1 MSRQVKFNVLGG
13 PFNGYAPRQ
22 SITNYKDSEV
32 VNMRRVLVRSRS
44 ALNVKDTIN
53 MRGRVLTPFRAANN
67 LGDFLG
73 RKYYVDGSEPNPE
86 SADRPGYARLIG
98 SVMGRPDATG
108 IQGASCNP
116 KFVADSSDYIKFKR
130 QSATN
135 RNFNDLAFGG
145 YNNAAYSRI
154 KMNF

>member
-1 MSRQVKFNVLGG
+1 MPQVNFNILGG
-13 PFNGYAPRQ
+13 PFNGYSPQ
-22 SITNYKDSEV
+22 QTITNYKDSDV
-32 VNMRRVLVRSRS
+32 INMRRVLIRSRS

-53 MRGRVLTPFRAANN
+53 NKGRVLTPFRAANN

-73 RKYYVDGSEPNPE
+73 RQYYVDGSEPNPQ
-86 SADRPGYARLIG
+86 SASRPGYARLIG
-98 SVMGRPDATG
+98 SAISNRDGTG
-108 IQGASCNP
+108 VTGASCNP
-116 KFVADSSDYIKFKR
+116 KFVSDSSDYIKFKR

>member
-1 MSRQVKFNVLGG
+1 MPQVSFNILGG
-13 PFNGYAPRQ
+13 PFNGYSPQ
-22 SITNYKDSEV
+22 QTITNYKDSNV
-32 VNMRRVLVRSRS
+32 INMRKVLVRSRS
-44 ALNVKDTIN
+44 ALNVRDTIN
-53 MRGRVLTPFRAANN
+53 DRGRVLTPFRAANN

-73 RKYYVDGSEPNPE
+73 RKYYVDGSEPNPQ
-86 SADRPGYARLIG
+86 SASRPGYARLIG
-98 SVMGRPDATG
+98 SVMSKRDSTG
-108 IQGASCNP
+108 ITGASCNP
-116 KFVADSSDYIKFKR
+116 KFVSDSSDYIKFKR

>member
-1 MSRQVKFNVLGG
+1 MSRQVSFSVLGG

-22 SITNYKDSEV
+22 TITNYKDSEV
-32 VNMRRVLVRSRS
+32 INMRRVLVRSRS
-44 ALNVKDTIN
+44 ALNVRDTIN
-53 MRGRVLTPFRAANN
+53 GRGRALTPFRAANN

-73 RKYYVDGSEPNPE
+73 RKYYVDGSQPNPQ
-86 SADRPGYARLIG
+86 SASRPGYGRLIG
-98 SVMGRPDATG
+98 SIIGKPDGTG
-108 IQGASCNP
+108 VQGAACNP
-116 KFVADSSDYIKFKR
+116 KFVSDSSEYIKFKR
-130 QSATN
+130 QTATN

>member
-1 MSRQVKFNVLGG
+1 MPQVSFNILGG
-13 PFNGYAPRQ
+13 PFNGYAPKQ
-22 SITNYKDSEV
+22 SITNYKDTDV
-32 VNMRRVLVRSRS
+32 INMRRVLVRSRS
-44 ALNVKDTIN
+44 ALNVRDAIN
-53 MRGRVLTPFRAANN
+53 NRGRVLTPFRAANN

-73 RKYYVDGSEPNPE
+73 RQYYVDGSEPNPQ
-86 SADRPGYARLIG
+86 SASRPGYARLIG
-98 SVMGRPDATG
+98 SVMSTRDSTG
-108 IQGASCNP
+108 VTGASCNP
-116 KFVADSSDYIKFKR
+116 KFVSDSSDYIKFKR

>member
-1 MSRQVKFNVLGG
+1 MPQVNFNILGG
-13 PFNGYAPRQ
+13 PFNGYAPKQ
-22 SITNYKDSEV
+22 SITNYKDTDV
-32 VNMRRVLVRSRS
+32 INMRRVLVRSRS
-44 ALNVKDTIN
+44 ALNVRDAIN
-53 MRGRVLTPFRAANN
+53 NRGRVLTPFRAANN

-73 RKYYVDGSEPNPE
+73 RQYYVDGSEPNPQ
-86 SADRPGYARLIG
+86 SASRPGYARLIG
-98 SVMGRPDATG
+98 SVMSNRDSTG
-108 IQGASCNP
+108 VTGASCNP
-116 KFVADSSDYIKFKR
+116 KFVSDSSDYIKFKR

>member
-1 MSRQVKFNVLGG
+1 MPQVRFNVLGG
-13 PFNGYAPRQ
+13 PFNGYSPQ
-22 SITNYKDSEV
+22 QTITNYKDSDV
-32 VNMRRVLVRSRS
+32 INMRRVLVRSRS
-44 ALNVKDTIN
+44 ALNVNDVIN
-53 MRGRVLTPFRAANN
+53 NKVRVLTPFRAANN

-73 RKYYVDGSEPNPE
+73 RKNYVDGSEPNPQ
-86 SADRPGYARLIG
+86 SASRPGYARLIG
-98 SVMGRPDATG
+98 SVMSNRDATG
-108 IQGASCNP
+108 VTGASCNP
-116 KFVADSSDYIKFKR
+116 KFVSDSSDYIKFKR

>member
-1 MSRQVKFNVLGG
+1 MVQVRFNVLGG
-13 PFNGYAPRQ
+13 PFNGYSPQ
-22 SITNYKDSEV
+22 QTITNYKQAEV
-32 VNMRRVLVRSRS
+32 LNMRKVITRSWS
-44 ALNVKDTIN
+44 NINTATTLNN
-53 MRGRVLTPFRAANN
+53 RGRVLTPFRAANN

-73 RKYYVDGSEPNPE
+73 RKNYVSGGPNPQ
-86 SADRPGYARLIG
+86 SASRPGYSRLIG
-98 SVMGRPDATG
+98 SIRENPDSTG
-108 IQGASCNP
+108 IVGASCNP

-145 YNNAAYSRI
+145 YNNSAYSRM